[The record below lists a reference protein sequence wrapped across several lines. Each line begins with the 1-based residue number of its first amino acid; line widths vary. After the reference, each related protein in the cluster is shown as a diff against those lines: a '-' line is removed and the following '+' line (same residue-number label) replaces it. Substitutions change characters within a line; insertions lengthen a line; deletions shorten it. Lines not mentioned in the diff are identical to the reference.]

1 MESGAAVRR
10 TGTRPK
16 GGRSRRSGT
25 TEVDTAA
32 LNRLLTALVSM
43 RDGNFR
49 KRLTVSGEGVM
60 AEIAAVYNEVA
71 DRNLHLTGELS
82 RVRRMVGREGKLS
95 ERLETGAC
103 EGSWAAAI
111 DASNQLVDDLARP
124 VSEVGRVL
132 SAVAEGDLDQRMD
145 LRTQAAE
152 GAGHPL
158 RGEFL
163 KVGRTVNNL
172 VDQLSAF
179 TDEVTRVALEV
190 GTEGKLGGQAQ
201 VRGMSGSWKDLTD
214 SVNTMAYR
222 LTAQVRDIALVTT
235 AVAKGDLSRKVTVH
249 VAGEMLQL
257 KNTVNTMVDQLSS
270 FSSEVTRVARE
281 VGTEGEL
288 GGQAKVPGVAGVWK
302 DLTDSV
308 NTMAGNLTA
317 QVRGIAQVTTAVAN
331 GDLSQKVRVSA
342 RGEVAQLAETI
353 NQMTETLRT
362 FADEVTRVASE
373 VGAKGTLG
381 GQAQV
386 PGAAGTW
393 KDLTDSVNTV
403 FRNLTTQVRDI
414 ATVTTAV
421 ANGDLSQK
429 VTVDVAGEMLEL
441 KNTVNTMVDQLSSFG
456 AEVTRVAREVGVEG
470 ELGGQAQVPGAAGT
484 WKDLT
489 DSVNTAFRN
498 LTGQVRNIAQVT
510 TAVANG
516 DLSQKVTVDVSGE
529 MLQLKNTVNTMV
541 DQLSSFAD
549 QVTRMARDVG
559 TEGRLGGQARVE
571 GVSGTWKELTDSVN
585 FMAGNLTSQVRQIA
599 QVTTAVARGDL
610 SQKIDVDARGEI
622 LELKNTINTMVDQ
635 LSAFAEQV
643 TRVARDVGTE
653 GRLGGQ
659 AQVPGVAGVWR
670 DLTDSVNG
678 MAGNLTS
685 QVRNIAQ
692 VATAVARGDL
702 SQKIDVDARGEILE
716 LKNTLN
722 TMVDQLSNFAE
733 QVTRVARE
741 VGTEGIL
748 GGQAEVKGV
757 SGTWKDLTQSVNF
770 MANNLTSQVRN
781 IAEVT
786 TAVAMGDL
794 SKKITVDA
802 KGEIL
807 ELVTTVNTMVDQLSS
822 FAEQVTRVAREVG
835 SEGILGGQARV
846 RGVTGIWKDLT
857 DNVNLMAN
865 NLTSQVRNISQVS
878 AAVANGD
885 LTKKVTVEAR
895 GEVAQLAD
903 TVNTMVKTLSSFAD
917 EVTRVAREVGT
928 EGRLGGQAH
937 VPGVSGTWKDL
948 TDSVNFM
955 ASNLT
960 GQVRQIAMVTTAIAK
975 GDMTK
980 KIDIDARGEILE
992 LKTTINTMV
1001 DQLSSFADQVTRVAR
1016 EVGTEGILGGQAR
1029 VRDVDGTWRDLTE
1042 SVNEMAGNL
1051 TRQVRAIAAVAT
1063 AVTRGDLNLKIDVDA
1078 AGEIQVLQDNINTM
1092 IANLRDTTLANKE
1105 QDWLKGNLARISA
1118 LMQGRRELDDV
1129 ASLIMSELTPVVSA
1143 QHGAFFLALPA
1154 GGTTEIGTEGGAD
1167 GSYELRMRGSYAY
1180 AGGQMP
1186 ISFRPGEGLIGA
1198 VAEEKRMILVENTP
1212 PGYLKISSGLGEA
1225 PPAHVIVLPVLFEGK
1240 VLGVIELA
1248 SFTPFTQIQKDF
1260 LSQIAEMIGTSVNTI
1275 SVNSKTEMLLKQS
1288 QEMTEQL
1295 RERSDELE
1303 NRQKALQAANA
1314 ELEEKAELLAQQ
1326 NRDIEVKNT
1335 EIEEA
1340 RQVLEERA
1348 EQLAVSM
1355 RYKSEFLANMSHEL
1369 RTPLNSLLILAK
1381 LLADNAE
1388 GNLSPKQVEF
1398 AETIHGA
1405 GSDLLQLINDILDL
1419 SKVEAGKMDVSPTRI
1434 ALVQLVDY
1442 VEATFRP
1449 LTAEKGLDFSV
1460 RVSPELPA
1468 TLHTDEQRLLQV
1480 LRNLLSNAVKF
1491 TDTGAVELVI
1501 RPAGADVPTAIREQ
1515 LLEAGSLREADADLI
1530 AFSVTDTGIGIAAS
1544 KMLVIFEA
1552 FKQADGTTS
1561 RKYGGTGLGL
1571 SISREIARL
1580 LGGEIH
1586 AASEP
1591 GRGSTFTLYLPL
1603 HPSELP
1609 PQGYAPPTPG
1619 GARGELYRRSLDGGR
1634 PSLPGTQA
1642 GPASMPSVQAQ
1653 PVRPALS
1660 AAEPAGQGQGGGAAL
1675 FRRRRKAAS
1684 DLEPRTAVPGQP
1696 NVVGAEDGWGS
1707 AEDELPV
1714 VPRTYDFHGEKV
1726 LIVDDDVRN
1735 VFALTSV
1742 LEQHGLAVLYAE
1754 NGREGIEVLEQHD
1767 DVTVVL
1773 MDIMMPEM
1781 DGYATTSAIRRMPQ
1795 FAGLPIIALTAKAM
1809 KGDREKAIDSG
1820 ASDYVTKPVDPDY
1833 LLSVMEQWMRGK

>member
-1 MESGAAVRR
+1 MESGAATR
-10 TGTRPK
+10 GTKTRAK
-16 GGRSRRSGT
+16 GGQSLSNQRKPRNGT

-49 KRLTVSGEGVM
+49 KRLTVSGDGVM
-60 AEIAAVYNEVA
+60 SEIAAVFNEVG
-71 DRNLHLTGELS
+71 DRNLQLTGELS
-82 RVRRMVGREGKLS
+82 RVRRMVGREGKLT

-111 DASNQLVDDLARP
+111 DASNALVDDLVRP

-132 SAVAEGDLDQRMD
+132 SAVAEGDLSPRME
-145 LRTQAAE
+145 LRAQAAD
-152 GAGHPL
+152 GNGHPL

-172 VDQLSAF
+172 VDQLSTF
-179 TDEVTRVALEV
+179 TDEVTRVASEV
-190 GTEGKLGGQAQ
+190 GTEGKLGGQAR

-249 VAGEMLQL
+249 VAGEMLEL

-288 GGQAKVPGVAGVWK
+288 GGQAQVPGVAGVWK

-308 NTMAGNLTA
+308 NLMAGNLTA

-331 GDLSQKVRVSA
+331 GDLSQKVTVSA

-362 FADEVTRVASE
+362 FADEVTRVANE
-373 VGAKGTLG
+373 VGGEGRLG
-381 GQAQV
+381 GQANV

-414 ATVTTAV
+414 AAVTTAV

-429 VTVDVAGEMLEL
+429 VSVEVAGEMLEL

-529 MLQLKNTVNTMV
+529 MLALKNTVNTMV

-559 TEGRLGGQARVE
+559 TEGRLGGQARVD
-571 GVSGTWKELTDSVN
+571 GVSGTWKDLTDSVN

-610 SQKIDVDARGEI
+610 SQKIEVDARGEI

-643 TRVARDVGTE
+643 TRVAREVGTD

-678 MAGNLTS
+678 MAGNLTA

-748 GGQAEVKGV
+748 GGQAEVQGV

-770 MANNLTSQVRN
+770 MANNLTIQVRN

-786 TAVAMGDL
+786 TAVAKGDL

-835 SEGILGGQARV
+835 TEGILGGQAHAS
-846 RGVTGIWKDLT
+846 GVTGIWKDLT

-865 NLTSQVRNISQVS
+865 NLTVQVRNISQVA

-885 LTKKVTVEAR
+885 LTRTVTIEAR

-903 TVNTMVKTLSSFAD
+903 TFNTMVKTLSSFAD
-917 EVTRVAREVGT
+917 QVTKVAREVGT
-928 EGRLGGQAH
+928 DGILGGQAR

-948 TDSVNFM
+948 TESVNGM

-960 GQVRQIAMVTTAIAK
+960 GQVRNIAMVTTAIAK
-975 GDMTK
+975 GDLTK

-1001 DQLSSFADQVTRVAR
+1001 DQLSSFAEEVTRVAR
-1016 EVGTEGILGGQAR
+1016 EVGTEGQLGGQAR

-1051 TRQVRAIAAVAT
+1051 TRQVRAIARVAT

-1078 AGEIQVLQDNINTM
+1078 SGEIQELQDYINKM
-1092 IANLRDTTLANKE
+1092 IANLRDTTIANKE
-1105 QDWLKGNLARISA
+1105 QDWLKGNLARISG
-1118 LMQGRRELDDV
+1118 LMQGRRDLADV
-1129 ASLIMSELTPVVSA
+1129 ASLIMGELTPVVSA
-1143 QHGAFFLALPA
+1143 QHGAFFMAMPLDD
-1154 GGTTEIGTEGGAD
+1154 GKHVGAAND
-1167 GSYELRMRGSYAY
+1167 DSYELRMLGSYGY
-1180 AGGQMP
+1180 SMGSMP
-1186 ISFRPGEGLIGA
+1186 TSFRPGETLIGTA
-1198 VAEEKRMILVENTP
+1198 AKEKRTILVENVP
-1212 PGYLKISSGLGEA
+1212 PGYLKIASGLGEA
-1225 PPAHVIVLPVLFEGK
+1225 PPAHVIVLPVLFEGT

-1248 SFTPFTQIQKDF
+1248 SFHSFTHIQKDF
-1260 LSQIAEMIGTSVNTI
+1260 LSQIAEMIATSVNTI
-1275 SVNSKTEMLLKQS
+1275 AVNTKTEVLLKQS
-1288 QEMTEQL
+1288 QELTEQL
-1295 RERSDELE
+1295 RERSAELE
-1303 NRQKALQAANA
+1303 NRQKALQASNA

-1381 LLADNAE
+1381 LLADNADT
-1388 GNLSPKQVEF
+1388 NLTPKQVEF

-1501 RPAGADVPTAIREQ
+1501 RPAGAEVPVAIREQ
-1515 LLEAGSLREADADLI
+1515 LLEAGSLRDADADLI

-1544 KMLVIFEA
+1544 KMRVIFEA

-1586 AASEP
+1586 AQSEP

-1609 PQGYAPPTPG
+1609 PQGYPQLSSPMENGALPVGSDHESEGGVETP
-1619 GARGELYRRSLDGGR
+1619 AEVKSYQE
-1634 PSLPGTQA
+1634 TQN
-1642 GPASMPSVQAQ
+1642 GP
-1653 PVRPALS
+1653 
-1660 AAEPAGQGQGGGAAL
+1660 AAL
-1675 FRRRRKAAS
+1675 FRRRRRAVSAA
-1684 DLEPRTAVPGQP
+1684 EPRPALQGSRTQAPEAWDPGDEEVAPRARAVFRF
-1696 NVVGAEDGWGS
+1696 E
-1707 AEDELPV
+1707 
-1714 VPRTYDFHGEKV
+1714 GEKV
-1726 LIVDDDVRN
+1726 LIVDDDIRN

-1742 LEQHGLAVLYAE
+1742 LEQHGLSVLYAE

-1781 DGYATTSAIRRMPQ
+1781 DGYATTTAIRRMPQ

-1809 KGDREKAIDSG
+1809 KGDREKAIESG
-1820 ASDYVTKPVDPDY
+1820 ASDYVTKPVDPDH
-1833 LLSVMEQWMRGK
+1833 LLSVMQQWMRGQ